1 MIILKGTR
9 MKSIIQEASSIAKA
23 IEEGWIKAQK
33 PQQFS
38 VKILEEAEKNF
49 LGLTKKSAKV
59 AIFFDE
65 PQLNKPSEHRPGQ
78 QAYKQQSP
86 YGKATED
93 RQSNRQQP
101 QQPRPQHEKPSS
113 YAKATD
119 DRQPARQQQPQR
131 PQQQLSS
138 QVENAP
144 QQSAQPKKQFEPLW
158 NQAMVDRTQQWMRD
172 AFKNSGNE
180 HIQFS
185 VEPQKFHLRIT
196 LSAPILTDP
205 DKEKQLL
212 ASFSALILETLKRS
226 FKMSL
231 RGHKIVLTHNKK

>member
-1 MIILKGTR
+1 

-23 IEEGWIKAQK
+23 VEEGWIKAQK

-49 LGLTKKSAKV
+49 IGFTTKSAKV

-65 PQLNKPSEHRPGQ
+65 PQVAKPSEHRGTAQANRQ
-78 QAYKQQSP
+78 QQSNQQRPQQVQQPARHEKQQVAQQSP
-86 YGKATED
+86 YAKATED
-93 RQSNRQQP
+93 RRPAQQAP
-101 QQPRPQHEKPSS
+101 
-113 YAKATD
+113 
-119 DRQPARQQQPQR
+119 RQQQPQQFA
-131 PQQQLSS
+131 QQA
-138 QVENAP
+138 ENAP
-144 QQSAQPKKQFEPLW
+144 QAPAQPKKQFEPLW
-158 NQAMVDRTQQWMRD
+158 NQGMVDRTQQWMQE
-172 AFKNSGNE
+172 AFKNSNNE
-180 HIQFS
+180 HIQFT

-196 LSAPILTDP
+196 LSAPILNDP

-231 RGHKIVLTHNKK
+231 RGHKIVLTHKK

>member
-1 MIILKGTR
+1 

-23 IEEGWIKAQK
+23 VEEGWIKAQK

-49 LGLTKKSAKV
+49 LGLTRKSAKV

-65 PQLNKPSEHRPGQ
+65 PQVAKPSEHRGGQ
-78 QAYKQQSP
+78 QTYKQPQN
-86 YGKATED
+86 T
-93 RQSNRQQP
+93 QQRQQQQA
-101 QQPRPQHEKPSS
+101 QQPRPAYEKQQ
-113 YAKATD
+113 AAQQ
-119 DRQPARQQQPQR
+119 RPAQQQAPR
-131 PQQQLSS
+131 PQSQQQYS
-138 QVENAP
+138 QAAESTVQAP
-144 QQSAQPKKQFEPLW
+144 TQPKKQFEPLW
-158 NQAMVDRTQQWMRD
+158 NQGMVDRTQQWMQE
-172 AFKNSGNE
+172 AFKNSNNE
-180 HIQFS
+180 HIQFT

-196 LSAPILTDP
+196 LSAPILPDP

-231 RGHKIVLTHNKK
+231 RGHKIVLTHKKQ

>member
-1 MIILKGTR
+1 

-23 IEEGWIKAQK
+23 VEEGWIKAQK

-65 PQLNKPSEHRPGQ
+65 PQVTKPAEHRPAQ
-78 QAYKQQSP
+78 QAP
-86 YGKATED
+86 
-93 RQSNRQQP
+93 RQQHQQRP
-101 QQPRPQHEKPSS
+101 QQRPVQEKSS

-119 DRQPARQQQPQR
+119 DRQLSQR
-131 PQQQLSS
+131 PQQAQK
-138 QVENAP
+138 QQP
-144 QQSAQPKKQFEPLW
+144 QQPTQTAENVAQAPAQPKKQFEPLW
-158 NQAMVDRTQQWMRD
+158 NQAMVDRTQQWMQE
-172 AFKNSGNE
+172 AFKHSNNG
-180 HIQFS
+180 HIQFT

-196 LSAPILTDP
+196 LSAPILPDP

-231 RGHKIVLTHNKK
+231 RGHKIVLTHKKP

>member
-1 MIILKGTR
+1 

-23 IEEGWIKAQK
+23 VEEGWIKAQK
-33 PQQFS
+33 PQEFS

-49 LGLTKKSAKV
+49 LGLTRKSAKV

-65 PQLNKPSEHRPGQ
+65 THAAKSIEPRTTQQINRP
-78 QAYKQQSP
+78 K
-86 YGKATED
+86 
-93 RQSNRQQP
+93 RQP
-101 QQPRPQHEKPSS
+101 QQAQQRALHEK
-113 YAKATD
+113 
-119 DRQPARQQQPQR
+119 QPILQQQAPKQKH
-131 PQQQLSS
+131 QSNAH

-144 QQSAQPKKQFEPLW
+144 LMPSGQAKKQFEPLW
-158 NQAMVDRTQQWMRD
+158 NQAMVDRTQQWMD
-172 AFKNSGNE
+172 EAFRNSNNK
-180 HIQFS
+180 HIQFT

-196 LSAPILTDP
+196 LSAPILSDQ

-231 RGHKIVLTHNKK
+231 RGHKIVLTHKNSK